1 MQENILLIS
10 KIIIVIL
17 LSILIYKF
25 NEAKKKSDSKKMQNL
40 RYCIY
45 CLVVIIGCI
54 IKKYFQE
61 FNRFVFTTLFLAFVI
76 INELEIRLEKISLEG
91 EFHNLVKSFGM
102 IIFKLTIFMLII
114 VMVGIIVF
122 TF

>member
-17 LSILIYKF
+17 LAILIYKF

-61 FNRFVFTTLFLAFVI
+61 FNRFVFTTLFIAFVI

>member
-61 FNRFVFTTLFLAFVI
+61 FNRFVFTTLFIAFVI

-122 TF
+122 IF

>member
-25 NEAKKKSDSKKMQNL
+25 NEAKKKSDSKKMKNL

-61 FNRFVFTTLFLAFVI
+61 FNRFVFTILFIAFVI

>member
-61 FNRFVFTTLFLAFVI
+61 FNRFVFTTLFIAFVI